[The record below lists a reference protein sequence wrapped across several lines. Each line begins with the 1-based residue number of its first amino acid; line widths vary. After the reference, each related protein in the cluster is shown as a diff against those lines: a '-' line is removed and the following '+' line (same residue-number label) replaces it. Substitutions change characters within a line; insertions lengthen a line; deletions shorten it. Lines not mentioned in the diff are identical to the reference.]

1 MGAESTVIRRND
13 TAETLSTEA
22 VRVRAIPQVV
32 TGYVAVDA
40 IDEAHRG
47 IVRPRVDVVVIPR
60 ARHPV
65 YVSLSGESQSFVH
78 G

>member
-1 MGAESTVIRRND
+1 MIRRND
-13 TAETLSTEA
+13 TAETLSTET
-22 VRVRAIPQVV
+22 VRVGAIPQVV
-32 TGYVAVDA
+32 TGYVTIDAVN
-40 IDEAHRG
+40 EAHRG
-47 IVRPRVDVVVIPR
+47 IVCSRVDVVVIPR

>member
-13 TAETLSTEA
+13 TAETLSTET
-22 VRVRAIPQVV
+22 VRFGAIPQVV
-32 TGYVAVDA
+32 SGYVAIDTV
-40 IDEAHRG
+40 DEAHRG
-47 IVRPRVDVVVIPR
+47 IVCPRVDVVVIPR
-60 ARHPV
+60 AGHPV